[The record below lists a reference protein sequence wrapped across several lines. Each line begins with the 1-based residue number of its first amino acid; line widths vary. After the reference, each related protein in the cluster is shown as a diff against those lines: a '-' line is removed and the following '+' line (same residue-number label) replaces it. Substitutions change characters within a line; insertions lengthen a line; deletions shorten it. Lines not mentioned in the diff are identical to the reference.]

1 VTRNRNLVGIYD
13 FELFPYA
20 LGDVL
25 TWNVRTAMR
34 CEELE
39 RDRVDIY
46 ICADER
52 RPAGIYQRGLV
63 NPKNFDLFFS
73 ELYSAFGTHPKL
85 GSIHIFRE
93 REALLDELEEI
104 VLGDAENAEAL
115 EDYVAVLD
123 VQAPKGIVDRVR
135 RTLGRKVLG
144 SERVRGAFGRYLP
157 PGVKKVVRKVLLP
170 DETALN
176 QYFIKYI
183 HSHESINAF
192 AAKRGGIPLLTPALG
207 CVPDV
212 DELIEQRLSGKKI
225 VPFHLRMRRL
235 DFGYGGE
242 HSYARDSD
250 FLEWY
255 DFLRRAASRY
265 PEVEFIALGRLQEKP
280 LELLR
285 LPNVTSLR
293 VFGMG
298 LGHELTLML
307 KSDLF
312 IGTSSGFAALA
323 NFSAIPY
330 FITKMTVGSCHAYA
344 IPEGAE
350 RLPFATENQKLVYAQ
365 ESSELLMSLLE
376 EGLELPRTP
385 GPHRGALD
393 RSGAQEIDIRGW
405 LKARTRPEDSA
416 ATTSRFYVDDRYRRE
431 ETAFLLLPKLEQAK
445 EALLQDKRAE
455 ACAILQR
462 LGENFPDVC
471 ANLPQHHLLQTVASR
486 SEMGAAWMRARLDT
500 LDVRMSDVPGRLC
513 ASTASE
519 STGWRPNN
527 WVVNGGSFRPLAEE
541 PQPALMLRATGPNCY
556 WHTERFVSS
565 RSDGRICVHLDAKNS
580 EAPSRHQVWIF
591 EDRSYRPIGDLV
603 VDGDW
608 RAFEIFIT
616 TRPGSVL
623 ELQIDVSDDWQW
635 MSIRNVRVTDGG
647 ALPLVQSTPVPI
659 SMASWTGEANTPSDD
674 TEGGVHNYRQWLIGE
689 KKGYVQTP
697 VLPKPGDGGL
707 LIFFEARTDTP
718 ATAFT
723 SIYLFEGDTYR
734 TVAQYA
740 FGPEWQKVS
749 LLLEAKGTAPL
760 RLQVDYPE
768 LVGSLSIR
776 ECLAVPVSR
785 GDES

>member
-1 VTRNRNLVGIYD
+1 MARNRNLVGIYD

-39 RDRVDIY
+39 RDRVDVY

-52 RPAGIYQRGLV
+52 HPAGIYQRGLV
-63 NPKNFDLFFS
+63 NPQNFDLFFS
-73 ELYSAFGTHPKL
+73 ELYSAFGTHPRL
-85 GSIHIFRE
+85 GNIHIFRE
-93 REALLDELEEI
+93 REALLVHLEE
-104 VLGDAENAEAL
+104 VVGGDAENAEAL

-123 VQAPKGIVDRVR
+123 VQESKGVVDRVR
-135 RTLGRKVLG
+135 RTLARRVLG
-144 SERVRGAFGRYLP
+144 SERVRSALGRHLP
-157 PGVKKVVRKVLLP
+157 LGMKEVVRRALVS
-170 DETALN
+170 DEVALN

-192 AAKRGGIPLLTPALG
+192 AAKRGRIPLLTPALG
-207 CVPDV
+207 CGPDV
-212 DELIEQRLSGKKI
+212 DELIEQRLFGKKI
-225 VPFHLRMRRL
+225 VPFHLRLRRL
-235 DFGYGGE
+235 DFGYGGD

-255 DFLRRAASRY
+255 DFLRNAGARH
-265 PEVEFIALGRLQEKP
+265 PEVEFVALGRLQEKP

-293 VFGMG
+293 VFGMS

-330 FITKMTVGSCHAYA
+330 FVTKMTAGSCHAYA

-350 RLPFATENQKLVYAQ
+350 RLPFARDNQKLVYSE

-376 EGLELPRTP
+376 EGLELPKKTHVSPQRSDPDYP
-385 GPHRGALD
+385 GAK
-393 RSGAQEIDIRGW
+393 EIDVRGW
-405 LKARTRPEDSA
+405 LKARARPVNSA
-416 ATTSRFYVDDRYRRE
+416 ATTCRFYVDDTYRRE
-431 ETAFLLLPKLEQAK
+431 ETAFLLLPKLEQVK
-445 EALLQDKRAE
+445 QALLQNRRGE
-455 ACAILQR
+455 AQAILQR
-462 LGENFPDVC
+462 LEKNFPDVC
-471 ANLPQHHLLQTVASR
+471 RHLPQHRLLQRASR
-486 SEMGAAWMRARLDT
+486 SEMDTATLCARLDT
-500 LDVRMSDVPGRLC
+500 LDIRMSDLPGTLC
-513 ASTASE
+513 GSTASADI
-519 STGWRPNN
+519 GWRPYN
-527 WVVNGGSFRPLAEE
+527 WVVDGGVVRPLAAE
-541 PQPALMLRATGPNCY
+541 PQPALTLRATGPSCY
-556 WHTERFVSS
+556 WHTERFVSH
-565 RSDGRICVHLDAKNS
+565 RSDGRICVHLEAKNS
-580 EAPSRHQVWIF
+580 EASSRHRVWIF
-591 EDRSYRPIGDLV
+591 EDGKYRSIGDLL

-608 RAFEIFIT
+608 RTFEISIAA
-616 TRPGSVL
+616 RPGSVL
-623 ELQIDVSDDWQW
+623 EFQIDTTDDWQW
-635 MSIRNVRVTDGG
+635 ISIRNVYVTDGG
-647 ALPLVQSTPVPI
+647 VLPLVRSPPVAI
-659 SMASWTGEANTPSDD
+659 SMASWTGEVAAPSHE
-674 TEGGVHNYRQWLIGE
+674 TGGDVHGYRQWVIGE

-707 LIFFEARTDTP
+707 LICFEARTDTP

-723 SIYLFEGDTYR
+723 PIYLFEGDVYR

-749 LLLEAKGTAPL
+749 LLLEASGTAPL
-760 RLQVDYPE
+760 KLQVDYPE

-776 ECLAVPVSR
+776 ECLAVPVNR
-785 GDES
+785 GD